1 MVTSLLHMGIQVN
14 SYKKAQEFFEKLDME
29 PIFTGTIGEFKH
41 ILNPEVDPAS
51 DPREQMGYMRIGYRQ
66 YFEMFEGIVEPPD
79 FDPKPIYKYDDMSFV
94 EIGLGVASLA
104 DAEARLAARGIQVK
118 DGCIFDP
125 DGDRVRFY
133 DGTREIDMNRFGAI
147 AFHYMVTWRKEVG
160 VVAKSVATSNFVNV
174 IASKLGIPVM
184 ETPVGFKNFRPW
196 LSRKANPKA
205 LIAFEES
212 DGISGLNNTL
222 EKDAQFG
229 LLLALEIMATTGK
242 NLGEYLDDLYKE
254 FGKFYPNRAGF
265 EVDKSL
271 VGAPLAAQVMAVADK
286 AKVGSKVKIGEKEK
300 SVREVLTLDGVKI
313 IFEDDSWMLIR
324 PSGTEPKVRIYTEC
338 REESEKDAMFEAAKA
353 LFFGK

>member
-125 DGDRVRFY
+125 DNNRYRLVELGGAVNPKHVILTLAYVAMKVNDVPAAVDFY
-133 DGTREIDMNRFGAI
+133 SRIGLIATAPDAHGNVEMKCAKRGSLILVKSDKPVGKHADTALFHLAYEMDTLEDLQKSSEIWEQQGILSYRNVNKDAVLPTDAAHFDAPKGPDGSSGTRIFDPDDNYCEMI
-147 AFHYMVTWRKEVG
+147 YMPEEGCRQT
-160 VVAKSVATSNFVNV
+160 T
-174 IASKLGIPVM
+174 
-184 ETPVGFKNFRPW
+184 
-196 LSRKANPKA
+196 
-205 LIAFEES
+205 FEQTHPFW
-212 DGISGLNNTL
+212 D
-222 EKDAQFG
+222 
-229 LLLALEIMATTGK
+229 
-242 NLGEYLDDLYKE
+242 
-254 FGKFYPNRAGF
+254 
-265 EVDKSL
+265 
-271 VGAPLAAQVMAVADK
+271 
-286 AKVGSKVKIGEKEK
+286 
-300 SVREVLTLDGVKI
+300 
-313 IFEDDSWMLIR
+313 
-324 PSGTEPKVRIYTEC
+324 
-338 REESEKDAMFEAAKA
+338 
-353 LFFGK
+353 